1 MKTEIPIPE
10 FLKPQTKLTGAKIG
24 TIMHLCLQKLDLR
37 REYTLD
43 EISEFIDK
51 LVYDKIIS
59 IEEAESINKQKLL
72 EFTESNLAKR
82 IRKAKSIYKEK
93 PFYIN
98 INAGEIY
105 SEKIDEDIL
114 VQGIIDL
121 YFIDEFDKLVL
132 VDYKTDRVENI
143 EELIPKY
150 KTQLDLYK
158 QALKE
163 ALEREVDEVY
173 IYSVY
178 KGKEIELL

>member
-1 MKTEIPIPE
+1 MKTENPIPE

-24 TIMHLCLQKLDLR
+24 TIMHLCMQKLDLR
-37 REYTLD
+37 KEYTID
-43 EISEFIDK
+43 EIAEFVDK
-51 LVYDKIIS
+51 MVYDKIIS
-59 IEEAESINKQKLL
+59 LEEAESINKEQLL
-72 EFTESNLAKR
+72 EFTKSDIAKR
-82 IRKAKSIYKEK
+82 IRKAKAIYKEK

-98 INAGEIY
+98 INASEIY
-105 SEKIDEDIL
+105 GEKINENIL

-121 YFIDEFDKLVL
+121 YFIDEENRLVL

-158 QALKE
+158 QALEE
-163 ALEREVDEVY
+163 ALDRKVDEVY

-178 KGKEIELL
+178 KGENIKL

>member
-1 MKTEIPIPE
+1 MV
-10 FLKPQTKLTGAKIG
+10 KIR
-24 TIMHLCLQKLDLR
+24 LR

-98 INAGEIY
+98 INGKKIY
-105 SEKIDEDIL
+105 KEDIDENIL
-114 VQGIIDL
+114 VQGVIDL
-121 YFIDEFDKLVL
+121 YYIDEIDKLVL